1 MEQHSGASVPIRIA
15 AGASQRLLIRSAS
28 GNHQMDYQ
36 TLQFVPCAQSITS
49 AKLGSLNE
57 DSLLIIVA
65 AFKQSP
71 ATMHR
76 IESTSRSLA
85 KAVSTMATCDQLVW
99 VPRHF
104 TAPQDA
110 VDYAAASWGGGTVV
124 LSTGKYEGK
133 LLLAPGVHV
142 VGQCKV
148 EADMSSSDMFGNT
161 FDQFVELF
169 GALENQM
176 PNRTGIKPRSFQMMS
191 ASPKGVRWSVAQMID
206 QPAV

>member
-1 MEQHSGASVPIRIA
+1 MPQV
-15 AGASQRLLIRSAS
+15 
-28 GNHQMDYQ
+28 DYQ
-36 TLQFVPCAQSITS
+36 TTRLSRLCRGASWELALHTALPTTPRLGQTPSSRQERCANLI
-49 AKLGSLNE
+49 GSLDE
-57 DSLLIIVA
+57 DLLLIVVA